1 MKVQFPTKK
10 SNTNSLRSLQS
21 LSSALDIPLCELLLA
36 QSMPSIKRYDKIE
49 LKKINGEIREVY
61 DPHYL
66 IRKIQKRINNRIFKT
81 LILWPEYLFGSVP
94 SSKEEKKIGIERHYI
109 ACARKHCHAKTI
121 LKVDIKN
128 FFDNIHKDVVYGIF
142 KRVLKY
148 KGDALN
154 YLVDICCYDER
165 VVQGALTSSY
175 IASLCLFDIEYEVF
189 RRAER
194 KGLVYTRLVD
204 DITVSSKFVGY
215 NMDQM
220 LDHIKNMLTIKD
232 LPVNEDKTQVY
243 NISTESLK
251 VHGLRVSFDFP
262 RLPSD
267 EVGRIR
273 SSVHNLEQLS
283 KKNNSITS
291 AAYRIEYNR
300 CVGRVN
306 KLGRLGHNKHR
317 VFLDRLKKILPKAA
331 KRDLNKL
338 ERAVKFLESSF
349 ALGNSQK
356 IFYKKKYD
364 LTMYGLIILRR
375 TPSYSV
381 FEQGFRDRL
390 IRVKY

>member
-1 MKVQFPTKK
+1 MKVKFPTKK
-10 SNTNSLRSLQS
+10 PNTDSLRSLQS
-21 LSSALDIPLCELLLA
+21 LSSALDISLSDLLLA

-49 LKKINGEIREVY
+49 LRKINGELREVY

-66 IRKIQKRINNRIFKT
+66 IRKIQKRINNRIFKS

-94 SSKEEKKIGIERHYI
+94 SSKEEKKVGIERHYI
-109 ACARKHCHAKTI
+109 ACASKHCHAKTI

-128 FFDNIHKDVVYGIF
+128 FFDNIHKDVVNSIF
-142 KRVLKY
+142 KKVFKY
-148 KGDALN
+148 KGEALS

-175 IASLCLFDIEYEVF
+175 IASLCLFDVEYDVF

-194 KGLVYTRLVD
+194 KELIYTRLVD
-204 DITVSSKFVGY
+204 DITVSSKIVDY
-215 NMDQM
+215 NMNQM

-232 LPVNEDKTQVY
+232 LPINEGKTQVY

-251 VHGLRVSFDFP
+251 VHGLRVSFDSP
-262 RLPSD
+262 RLPSN
-267 EVGRIR
+267 EIGRIR
-273 SSVHNLEQLS
+273 SSVYNLEQLS

-306 KLGRLGHNKHR
+306 KLGRLEHNKHK
-317 VFLDRLKKILPKAA
+317 VFLKRLKKILPKAA
-331 KRDLNKL
+331 KRDLDKL

-349 ALGNSQK
+349 SLGNSQK
-356 IFYKKKYD
+356 MYYKKKYD

-381 FEQGFRDRL
+381 IEQDLRDRL